1 MVAFSIASNILQG
14 RSAAKAARA
23 QGRAATR
30 STNEAIRFL
39 EEGRDLAFEK
49 LNPFLERGLAA
60 LKDYSTFVRGGE
72 GADEV
77 AKRIGLNSPAM
88 QFRLTEGMDQLN
100 NAASARGG
108 LSGGELKG
116 LERFRQGVATDEL
129 DRGLARLAGLA
140 SAGQSAAGAQASAA
154 TGAGG
159 QIGQVALQG
168 GLAAGEANATAF
180 LNNPLATAFGG
191 VGSFLQGASGTDL
204 SGNTLAAKGLNF
216 FV

>member
-1 MVAFSIASNILQG
+1 MVAFSIASNILG
-14 RSAAKAARA
+14 GNSAAKAAKA

-39 EEGRDLAFEK
+39 EEGRDMAFEK
-49 LNPFLERGLAA
+49 LDPFMEQGVAA
-60 LKDYSTFVRGGE
+60 IRDYGTFVRGGE
-72 GADEV
+72 GAAEV
-77 AKRIGLNSPAM
+77 AQRIGLNSPAM

-140 SAGQSAAGAQASAA
+140 SS
-154 TGAGG
+154 
-159 QIGQVALQG
+159 
-168 GLAAGEANATAF
+168 
-180 LNNPLATAFGG
+180 
-191 VGSFLQGASGTDL
+191 GS
-204 SGNTLAAKGLNF
+204 
-216 FV
+216 